1 MKIIYQRI
9 TAFFETTMSV
19 SATDSLDNTDHKKHM
34 AAAALFI
41 EVLKSDYEHRDEEWA
56 AVETALHELFGL
68 SSDEIAQITTL
79 AEEEVHNA
87 TSLQGFTRCVNEQYS
102 NEEKVKIVEMLWR
115 IALADGVID
124 KHENHIMRK
133 IGALLY
139 IPHKDYVRAKL
150 QARLHPQTG

>member
-1 MKIIYQRI
+1 MLKRI
-9 TAFFETTMSV
+9 TTFFESTMSV
-19 SATDSLDNTDHKKHM
+19 TVTDNADNAEHKKQM

-56 AVETALHELFGL
+56 AVETALHDLFGL
-68 SSDEIAQITTL
+68 SSDEITQITDM

-87 TSLQGFTRCVNEQYS
+87 TSLNAFTRCINDHYS
-102 NEEKVKIVEMLWR
+102 NEEKIKVVEMLWR

-124 KHENHIMRK
+124 KHENHVMRK

-139 IPHKDYVRAKL
+139 IPHKDYVRAKQ
-150 QARLHPQTG
+150 QARLHT

>member
-9 TAFFETTMSV
+9 TAFFESTMSV
-19 SATDSLDNTDHKKHM
+19 SAADSPDNTDHKKHM

-56 AVETALHELFGL
+56 AVETALHELFDL
-68 SSDEIAQITTL
+68 SGDEIAQITNL

-102 NEEKVKIVEMLWR
+102 SEEKVKIVEMLWR

-139 IPHKDYVRAKL
+139 IPHKDYVRAKQ
-150 QARLHPQTG
+150 QARLHRQ

>member
-1 MKIIYQRI
+1 MIKRI
-9 TAFFETTMSV
+9 TAFFESTMSV
-19 SATDSLDNTDHKKHM
+19 TITDNADHAEHKKQM

-41 EVLKSDYEHRDEEWA
+41 EVLKSDYEHRDEEWSA
-56 AVETALHELFGL
+56 IETALHDLFGI
-68 SSDEIAQITTL
+68 SGDEISQITAL

-87 TSLQGFTRCVNEQYS
+87 TSLNGFTRCINDHYS
-102 NEEKVKIVEMLWR
+102 NEEKIKVVEMLWR

-139 IPHKDYVRAKL
+139 IPHKDYVRAKQ
-150 QARLHPQTG
+150 QARLHWQ

>member
-9 TAFFETTMSV
+9 TAFFESTMSV
-19 SATDSLDNTDHKKHM
+19 STTDSLDNSDHKNHM

-68 SSDEIAQITTL
+68 SSDEIAQITSL
-79 AEEEVHNA
+79 AEDEVHNA

-102 NEEKVKIVEMLWR
+102 NEEKLKIVEMLWR
-115 IALADGVID
+115 VALADGVID

-139 IPHKDYVRAKL
+139 IPHKDYVRAKQ
-150 QARLHPQTG
+150 QARLHRN

>member
-1 MKIIYQRI
+1 MLKRI
-9 TAFFETTMSV
+9 TTFFESTMSV
-19 SATDSLDNTDHKKHM
+19 TVTDSADNAEHKKQM

-56 AVETALHELFGL
+56 AVETALHDLFGL
-68 SSDEIAQITTL
+68 SSDEITQITDI

-87 TSLQGFTRCVNEQYS
+87 TSLNGFTRCINDHYS
-102 NEEKVKIVEMLWR
+102 NEEKIKVVEMLWR

-124 KHENHIMRK
+124 KHENHVMRK

-139 IPHKDYVRAKL
+139 IPHKDYVRAKQ
-150 QARLHPQTG
+150 QARLHNISHNN

>member
-9 TAFFETTMSV
+9 TAFFESTMSV
-19 SATDSLDNTDHKKHM
+19 SAADSPDHAYHKKHM

-41 EVLKSDYEHRDEEWA
+41 EVLKSDYEHRDEEWTA
-56 AVETALHELFGL
+56 IETALHDLFGL
-68 SSDEIAQITTL
+68 SSDEIAQITSL

-87 TSLQGFTRCVNEQYS
+87 TSLQGFTRCVNELYT

-115 IALADGVID
+115 VALADGVID

-139 IPHKDYVRAKL
+139 IPHKDYVRAKQL
-150 QARLHPQTG
+150 ARLHS